1 VSDNQ
6 VTLTGNL
13 TDDPELRFTPSGVA
27 VANFRL
33 AVDQRVW
40 DTDGWRDGEASYFR
54 VNVWRDQA
62 EHVSRSLHKGARCVV
77 VGRLKSRSWETP
89 EGQRRS
95 AVEVDAEEVGMSL
108 RFAPVASAQA
118 EPDRE
123 AEPAPERPAAER
135 PASERPAPQRSAP
148 ERRPPAERP
157 APARAGGNGARRGRQ
172 PAKAAAGRDQA
183 PF

>member
-13 TDDPELRFTPSGVA
+13 TDDPELRFTPNGVA

-40 DTDGWRDGEASYFR
+40 DADGWKDGESSYFR
-54 VNVWRDQA
+54 VSVWRGQA

-77 VGRLKSRSWETP
+77 VGRLRSHSWETP

-108 RFAPVASAQA
+108 RFAPVAPPPTEA
-118 EPDRE
+118 EAAPPE
-123 AEPAPERPAAER
+123 PEPEPAPAK
-135 PASERPAPQRSAP
+135 
-148 ERRPPAERP
+148 
-157 APARAGGNGARRGRQ
+157 AGGNGSRRVRQ
-172 PAKAAAGRDQA
+172 PAKAAAGRDEA

>member
-1 VSDNQ
+1 MSDNQ

-13 TDDPELRFTPSGVA
+13 TDDPELRFTPNGVA

-40 DTDGWRDGEASYFR
+40 DTDGWKDGESSYFR

-95 AVEVDAEEVGMSL
+95 AVEVDAEEVGMSI
-108 RFAPVASAQA
+108 RFGPIG
-118 EPDRE
+118 P
-123 AEPAPERPAAER
+123 
-135 PASERPAPQRSAP
+135 
-148 ERRPPAERP
+148 PPADAATERP
-157 APARAGGNGARRGRQ
+157 APAKSGGNGSRRGRQ
-172 PAKAAAGRDQA
+172 PAKAAAGVDQA

>member
-1 VSDNQ
+1 
-6 VTLTGNL
+6 
-13 TDDPELRFTPSGVA
+13 
-27 VANFRL
+27 
-33 AVDQRVW
+33 
-40 DTDGWRDGEASYFR
+40 

-62 EHVSRSLHKGARCVV
+62 EHISRSLHKGARCVV

-108 RFAPVASAQA
+108 RFAPVGPPPA
-118 EPDRE
+118 E
-123 AEPAPERPAAER
+123 AAPERPA
-135 PASERPAPQRSAP
+135 PAKE
-148 ERRPPAERP
+148 
-157 APARAGGNGARRGRQ
+157 GGNGSRRGRQ

>member
-1 VSDNQ
+1 MSDNQ

-13 TDDPELRFTPSGVA
+13 TDDPELRFTPNGVA

-40 DTDGWRDGEASYFR
+40 DTDGWKDGESSYFR

-95 AVEVDAEEVGMSL
+95 AVEVDAEEVGMSM
-108 RFAPVASAQA
+108 RFAPAAP
-118 EPDRE
+118 PDE
-123 AEPAPERPAAER
+123 AATAEPA
-135 PASERPAPQRSAP
+135 
-148 ERRPPAERP
+148 
-157 APARAGGNGARRGRQ
+157 APAKTTPATPAKAGNGSRRGRQ
-172 PAKAAAGRDQA
+172 PAKAAAGRDEV

>member
-6 VTLTGNL
+6 VTLSGNL
-13 TDDPELRFTPSGVA
+13 TDDPELRFTPNGVA

-33 AVDQRVW
+33 AVDQRIW
-40 DTDGWRDGEASYFR
+40 DADGWKDGEASYFR
-54 VNVWRDQA
+54 VSVWRDQA

-95 AVEVDAEEVGMSL
+95 AVEVDADEVGMSL
-108 RFAPVASAQA
+108 RFAPVAA
-118 EPDRE
+118 
-123 AEPAPERPAAER
+123 APPPAA
-135 PASERPAPQRSAP
+135 
-148 ERRPPAERP
+148 PPPDADGERP
-157 APARAGGNGARRGRQ
+157 APAKAGGNGPRRGRQ
-172 PAKAAAGRDQA
+172 PAKAAAGVKEV

>member
-1 VSDNQ
+1 MSDNQ

-13 TDDPELRFTPSGVA
+13 TDDPELRFTPNGVA

-40 DTDGWRDGEASYFR
+40 DTDGWKDGESSYFR

-62 EHVSRSLHKGARCVV
+62 EYVSRSLHKGARCVV

-95 AVEVDAEEVGMSL
+95 AVEVDAEEVGMSM
-108 RFAPVASAQA
+108 RFSPVAAKDA
-118 EPDRE
+118 EP
-123 AEPAPERPAAER
+123 AAKPAPEPAPEPA
-135 PASERPAPQRSAP
+135 
-148 ERRPPAERP
+148 RPPAP
-157 APARAGGNGARRGRQ
+157 APARAGNGSRRGRQ
-172 PAKAAAGRDQA
+172 PAKAAAGKAA

>member
-1 VSDNQ
+1 MSDNQ

-13 TDDPELRFTPSGVA
+13 TDDPELRFTPNGVA

-40 DTDGWRDGEASYFR
+40 DADGWKDGESSYFR
-54 VNVWRDQA
+54 VSVWRDQA

-77 VGRLKSRSWETP
+77 VGRLRSRSWETP

-108 RFAPVASAQA
+108 RFTPVAPPSA
-118 EPDRE
+118 E
-123 AEPAPERPAAER
+123 AATET
-135 PASERPAPQRSAP
+135 
-148 ERRPPAERP
+148 P
-157 APARAGGNGARRGRQ
+157 APAKAGGNGSRRGRQ
-172 PAKAAAGRDQA
+172 PAKAAAGRDEA

>member
-1 VSDNQ
+1 MSDNQ

-13 TDDPELRFTPSGVA
+13 TDDPELRFTPNGVA

-40 DTDGWRDGEASYFR
+40 DADGWKDGEPSYFR

-95 AVEVDAEEVGMSL
+95 AVEVDAEEVGMSM
-108 RFAPVASAQA
+108 RFAPAAAPA
-118 EPDRE
+118 EAAT
-123 AEPAPERPAAER
+123 AEPA
-135 PASERPAPQRSAP
+135 
-148 ERRPPAERP
+148 
-157 APARAGGNGARRGRQ
+157 APAKATPATPAKAGNGSRRGRQ
-172 PAKAAAGRDQA
+172 PAKAAAGRDEV

>member
-13 TDDPELRFTPSGVA
+13 TDDPELRFTPNGVA

-40 DTDGWRDGEASYFR
+40 DTDGWKDGESSYFR

-62 EHVSRSLHKGARCVV
+62 EYVSRSLHKGARCVV

-95 AVEVDAEEVGMSL
+95 AVEVDAEEVGMSM
-108 RFAPVASAQA
+108 RFSPVAAKDAEPAAKPAPGPARAPAPVA
-118 EPDRE
+118 
-123 AEPAPERPAAER
+123 
-135 PASERPAPQRSAP
+135 
-148 ERRPPAERP
+148 
-157 APARAGGNGARRGRQ
+157 ARGAGNGSRRGRQ
-172 PAKAAAGRDQA
+172 PAKAAAGKEA

>member
-1 VSDNQ
+1 MSDNQ

-13 TDDPELRFTPSGVA
+13 TDDPELRFTPNGVA

-40 DTDGWRDGEASYFR
+40 DTDGWKDGEPSYFR

-108 RFAPVASAQA
+108 RFAPVG
-118 EPDRE
+118 
-123 AEPAPERPAAER
+123 PAAEE
-135 PASERPAPQRSAP
+135 AVAKATEK
-148 ERRPPAERP
+148 P
-157 APARAGGNGARRGRQ
+157 APAKNDGNGSRRGRQ
-172 PAKAAAGRDQA
+172 PAKAAAGGDEV

>member
-1 VSDNQ
+1 MSDNQ

-13 TDDPELRFTPSGVA
+13 TDDPELRFTPNGVA

-40 DTDGWRDGEASYFR
+40 DTDGWKDGEASYFR

-95 AVEVDAEEVGMSL
+95 AVEVDAEEVGMSM
-108 RFAPVASAQA
+108 RFTPVAAGA
-118 EPDRE
+118 
-123 AEPAPERPAAER
+123 AEPAAATPAPEPERAPEPAA
-135 PASERPAPQRSAP
+135 AKGA
-148 ERRPPAERP
+148 
-157 APARAGGNGARRGRQ
+157 GNGSRRGRQ
-172 PAKAAAGRDQA
+172 PAKAAAGAREA

>member
-1 VSDNQ
+1 MSDNQ

-13 TDDPELRFTPSGVA
+13 TDDPELRFTPNGVA

-40 DTDGWRDGEASYFR
+40 DTDGWKDGESSYFR

-95 AVEVDAEEVGMSL
+95 AVEVDAEEVGMSM
-108 RFAPVASAQA
+108 RFAPAAASAEA
-118 EPDRE
+118 AT
-123 AEPAPERPAAER
+123 AEPA
-135 PASERPAPQRSAP
+135 
-148 ERRPPAERP
+148 
-157 APARAGGNGARRGRQ
+157 APAKATPAKAGNGSRRGRQ
-172 PAKAAAGRDQA
+172 PAKAAAGRDEV

>member
-13 TDDPELRFTPSGVA
+13 TDDPELRFTPNGVA

-40 DTDGWRDGEASYFR
+40 DTDGWKDGEPSYFR
-54 VNVWRDQA
+54 VSVWRDQA

-77 VGRLKSRSWETP
+77 VGRLRSHSWETP

-95 AVEVDAEEVGMSL
+95 AVEVHAEEVGMSL
-108 RFAPVASAQA
+108 RFAPSAPPPA
-118 EPDRE
+118 E
-123 AEPAPERPAAER
+123 AAPATPERPA
-135 PASERPAPQRSAP
+135 PTK
-148 ERRPPAERP
+148 
-157 APARAGGNGARRGRQ
+157 ARGDGNGSRPGRQ
-172 PAKAAAGRDQA
+172 PAKAAAGRDEA

>member
-6 VTLTGNL
+6 VTLSGNL
-13 TDDPELRFTPSGVA
+13 TDDPELRFTPNGVA

-40 DTDGWRDGEASYFR
+40 DTDGWKDGESSYFR
-54 VNVWRDQA
+54 VSVWRDQA

-77 VGRLKSRSWETP
+77 VGRLRSRSWETP

-108 RFAPVASAQA
+108 RFAAAASAPAPVAPAPPPA
-118 EPDRE
+118 E
-123 AEPAPERPAAER
+123 AAPERPA
-135 PASERPAPQRSAP
+135 PAK
-148 ERRPPAERP
+148 
-157 APARAGGNGARRGRQ
+157 AGGNGPRRGRQ
-172 PAKAAAGRDQA
+172 PAKAAARVEQA

>member
-13 TDDPELRFTPSGVA
+13 TDDPELRFTPNGVA
-27 VANFRL
+27 VAKFRL

-40 DTDGWRDGEASYFR
+40 DADGWKDGESSYFR

-95 AVEVDAEEVGMSL
+95 AVEVDAEEVGMSM
-108 RFAPVASAQA
+108 RFAPVG
-118 EPDRE
+118 
-123 AEPAPERPAAER
+123 
-135 PASERPAPQRSAP
+135 
-148 ERRPPAERP
+148 PPAETATETPPPPEP
-157 APARAGGNGARRGRQ
+157 AKAGNGSRRRQ
-172 PAKAAAGRDQA
+172 PAKAAAGANEA

>member
-13 TDDPELRFTPSGVA
+13 TDDPELRFTPNGVA

-40 DTDGWRDGEASYFR
+40 DTDGWKDGESSYFR

-62 EHVSRSLHKGARCVV
+62 EHVSRSLQKGARCVV
-77 VGRLKSRSWETP
+77 VGRLRSRSWETP

-95 AVEVDAEEVGMSL
+95 AVEVDAEEVGMSM
-108 RFAPVASAQA
+108 RFAPVATKAA
-118 EPDRE
+118 EPTA
-123 AEPAPERPAAER
+123 AEPAPEPERAPAPPAAK
-135 PASERPAPQRSAP
+135 
-148 ERRPPAERP
+148 
-157 APARAGGNGARRGRQ
+157 GTGNGSRRSRQ
-172 PAKAAAGRDQA
+172 PAKAAAGDRGA